1 MPQYNIEPLRI
12 DINGVVELL
21 KTLKPYKASG
31 PDEIP
36 AYLLKETSKEIAPA
50 LTFIFQASLQQSSIP
65 SDWKK
70 ANVVPLFKKGDRA
83 APSNYRPVSLTCIC
97 SKILEH
103 YIFTHFH
110 SSDSIQHLM

>member
-21 KTLKPYKASG
+21 KTLKLYKASG

-83 APSNYRPVSLTCIC
+83 APSNYRSVSLTCIC

-110 SSDSIQHLM
+110 SSDSIQYLM

>member
-1 MPQYNIEPLRI
+1 MEGQYIPDIEPLRI

-21 KTLKPYKASG
+21 KNLKPHKAFG

-36 AYLLKETSKEIAPA
+36 AYLLKETSKEITPV
-50 LTFIFQASLQQSSIP
+50 LTFTFQASLQQSSIP

-70 ANVVPLFKKGDRA
+70 ATVVPLFKKGDRA
-83 APSNYRPVSLTCIC
+83 LFKNLRTY
-97 SKILEH
+97 

-110 SSDSIQHLM
+110 SSDLIQHLM